1 MTQPAGLRNRRKPI
15 NTPAMQRSAR
25 NGGDRAAIAP
35 LFLLFALLVQLV
47 APASVAAAP
56 AAPAVRPV
64 LTVTGA
70 WSRPA
75 VAGTTGVGY
84 MTLANHGNA
93 ADALVSI
100 ASPAASRVEMHSS
113 SMTGGVMS
121 MERED
126 KVAVP
131 AGGQVVFGPGAY
143 HVMLI
148 GLKSTLKPGDR
159 APATLTFASG
169 AHLKVAF
176 TVSSGMGPPAHM
188 GAKAR

>member
-1 MTQPAGLRNRRKPI
+1 MTRMK
-15 NTPAMQRSAR
+15 
-25 NGGDRAAIAP
+25 
-35 LFLLFALLVQLV
+35 FALAMTLALL
-47 APASVAAAP
+47 
-56 AAPAVRPV
+56 AAPAVQAARPA
-64 LTVTGA
+64 LQVTGA

-84 MTLANHGNA
+84 MTLANHGA
-93 ADALVSI
+93 TADALVSI
-100 ASPAASRVEMHSS
+100 ASPLAARVEMHAS

-148 GLKSTLKPGDR
+148 GLKSTLKPGDQ

-169 AHLKVAF
+169 AHLKVGF
-176 TVSSGMGPPAHM
+176 LVSSGVGPPAGL
-188 GAKAR
+188 GAKSR

>member
-1 MTQPAGLRNRRKPI
+1 MTRITLAL
-15 NTPAMQRSAR
+15 
-25 NGGDRAAIAP
+25 AA
-35 LFLLFALLVQLV
+35 ALAAVL
-47 APASVAAAP
+47 AAP
-56 AAPAVRPV
+56 AAQAARPV
-64 LTVTGA
+64 LTVGGLTVTGA

-84 MTLANHGNA
+84 MTLANHGKA
-93 ADALVSI
+93 ADTLVGI
-100 ASPAASRVEMHSS
+100 ASPLASRVEMHAS
-113 SMTGGVMS
+113 SMAGGVMS
-121 MERED
+121 MERRD

-148 GLKSTLKPGDR
+148 GLTSTLKPGDR

-176 TVSSGMGPPAHM
+176 LVSSGAGPPAAPPV
-188 GAKAR
+188 GAGGRSR